1 MHAKLLFLSTI
12 GLAVASPWALADET
26 PVTRSAVIADY
37 QQAARAGKLHRTD
50 WDDELAARP
59 ASGSQ
64 ITREQV
70 VAGLKSPTDP
80 RLVGPLRSRTYN
92 PFGTELMGDPVYTR
106 DEVKAGVLQARAEN
120 TLRPAGEAG
129 DQYVAASP
137 RREAPGFLAGRLRR
151 SGS

>member
-1 MHAKLLFLSTI
+1 MYFVSI
-12 GLAVASPWALADET
+12 GLAAASSWALADET
-26 PVTRSAVIADY
+26 PVTRAAVIAEY

-64 ITREQV
+64 VTREQV

-106 DEVKAGVLQARAEN
+106 DEVKAAVLQARAEN

-129 DQYVAASP
+129 DVYVATTP
-137 RREAPGFLAGRLRR
+137 RRDLPGFLAGRFPR

>member
-1 MHAKLLFLSTI
+1 MNAKLLFLATI

-59 ASGSQ
+59 ASSSQ

-70 VAGLKSPTDP
+70 VAGFKSPTDP
-80 RLVGPLRSRTYN
+80 RLVVRCAAAPT
-92 PFGTELMGDPVYTR
+92 
-106 DEVKAGVLQARAEN
+106 
-120 TLRPAGEAG
+120 TL
-129 DQYVAASP
+129 S
-137 RREAPGFLAGRLRR
+137 AP
-151 SGS
+151 S

>member
-1 MHAKLLFLSTI
+1 MNAKLLFVTTI
-12 GLAVASPWALADET
+12 GLAIASPWALADET
-26 PVTRSAVIADY
+26 PLTRAAVIADY

-59 ASGSQ
+59 AATSQ
-64 ITREQV
+64 VTREQV
-70 VAGLKSPTDP
+70 VAGLKAPTDP

-106 DEVKAGVLQARAEN
+106 DEVKAAVLQARAEN

-129 DQYVAASP
+129 DVYVATTP
-137 RREAPGFLAGRLRR
+137 RRDLPGFLAGLIRR
-151 SGS
+151 NGS